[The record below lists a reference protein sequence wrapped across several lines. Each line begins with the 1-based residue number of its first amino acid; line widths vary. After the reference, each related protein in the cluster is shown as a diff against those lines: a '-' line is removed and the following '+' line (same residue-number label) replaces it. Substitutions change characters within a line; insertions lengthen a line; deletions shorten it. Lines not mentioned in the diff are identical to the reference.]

1 MAKVTRTKMNSK
13 KWDKVFGEDRPI
25 MEPPKVKHT
34 KEQRMLFNAY
44 ERQHCAFG
52 LSYSFNV

>member
-34 KEQRMLFNAY
+34 VQQRMLFNSY
-44 ERQHCAFG
+44 ERQYTSG
-52 LSYSFNV
+52 LKYSFNV

>member
-13 KWDKVFGEDRPI
+13 KWDKLFGEDRPI

-34 KEQRMLFNAY
+34 LEQRMLFNAY
-44 ERQHCAFG
+44 ERQYTSG
-52 LSYSFNV
+52 LKYSFNV